1 MKPESPDQPGT
12 PETNDHV
19 STPEETDDRG
29 LRSAAMRTD
38 HTLRSAVDRVRPTGN
53 RVGAWLAPLFERI
66 RQWLAPLIRTIQESS
81 AFRSLQEKLAP
92 RLAEARQKLSAED
105 GEGRSGSKRL
115 RSMQLGAAVAA
126 VGVVGLIIGGVSGQQ
141 GQGDETAQAS
151 PVQAAVPG
159 QGGNTPMAS
168 PDPNAP
174 NRGGAPEPPAPLG
187 PPVEGIDVSN
197 HNGDIDWKQV
207 KADGKE
213 FSFVLA
219 SDGTSFSNPMYDEQ
233 YHGAKDAGLITGAY
247 HFARPDDSGAAEQAN
262 RFLDVAQYQNDGKTL
277 PPVLDLEVDPN
288 SGGCYNKS
296 VDEMHAWTDEFSAT
310 VKDRTGHEPI
320 IYANPSFWQQCMGST
335 DSYGD
340 HSLWLASYGVDE
352 PQIPNGFNDWDF
364 WQYSESGSV
373 AGIEGDTD
381 LNIYD
386 EGIERL
392 RQLAS

>member
-12 PETNDHV
+12 PENNDHV

-38 HTLRSAVDRVRPTGN
+38 HTLRSAVDQVRPTGN
-53 RVGAWLAPLFERI
+53 RVGAWFAPLFERI
-66 RQWLAPLIRTIQESS
+66 RQWLAPLIRRIQETS
-81 AFRSLQEKLAP
+81 AVQGLQRNLAP
-92 RLAEARQKLSAED
+92 RLAEAREKLST
-105 GEGRSGSKRL
+105 EGGSAKRL

-126 VGVVGLIIGGVSGQQ
+126 VGVVGLIVGGVSGQQ
-141 GQGDETAQAS
+141 DQVDDAASAS
-151 PVQAAVPG
+151 PIQAAAPG
-159 QGGNTPMAS
+159 GDQGKNTPMAS
-168 PDPNAP
+168 PDPNTSK
-174 NRGGAPEPPAPLG
+174 GQKAPEAPAPLG

-213 FSFVLA
+213 FTFVLA
-219 SDGTSFSNPMYDEQ
+219 SDGTSFTNPMYGDQ
-233 YHGAKDAGLITGAY
+233 YHGAKDAGMIAGAY
-247 HFARPDDSGAAEQAN
+247 HFARPDDSGGAEQAN
-262 RFLDVAQYQNDGKTL
+262 RFLDVADYQNDGKTL

-296 VDEMHAWTDEFSAT
+296 VDEMHAWTDEFSKT

-340 HSLWLASYGVDE
+340 HDLWLASYGVDE
-352 PQIPNGFNDWDF
+352 PQVPNGFKDWDF
-364 WQYSESGSV
+364 WQYSESGTV
-373 AGIEGDTD
+373 AGIDGGTD
-381 LNIYD
+381 LNVYN

-392 RQLAS
+392 RQLAR